1 MAVVAATIP
10 LLPGK
15 GEEWRQWV
23 QELQGSRHAEYA
35 ASRNRLGIHLE
46 RSWIGMVQGVEL
58 VFVYLEV
65 EDNAQMSMRL
75 INSSHPFDKWYRKKL
90 HALHGLDITQPHRIL
105 LLEDGFAWSAPG
117 SGDSTQEGE

>member
-1 MAVVAATIP
+1 MAVVAAAIP

-15 GEEWRQWV
+15 GEEWRRWV

-35 ASRNRLGIHLE
+35 ASRKRLGIHFE

-65 EDNAQMSMRL
+65 EDSAQLRMQL
-75 INSSHPFDKWYRKKL
+75 INSSHPFDCWYRNKL
-90 HALHGLDITQPHRIL
+90 QELHGLEINQHHRSL
-105 LLEDGFAWSAPG
+105 LLEDGFAWPVPG
-117 SGDSTQEGE
+117 SGDST